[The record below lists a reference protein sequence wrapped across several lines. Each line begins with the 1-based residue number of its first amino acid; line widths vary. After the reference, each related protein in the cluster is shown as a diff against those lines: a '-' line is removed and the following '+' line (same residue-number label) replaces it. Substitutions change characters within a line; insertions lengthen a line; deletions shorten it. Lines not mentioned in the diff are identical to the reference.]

1 MSLDKENIKNHNSYI
16 DYREIREISESNENE
31 NDIKQYDNVLDNI
44 SEYIDKN
51 KNLVLSNIDIDN
63 IFDYDV
69 EKNIKTEYEYQYL
82 TELGSKFSVSQI
94 KHFEDNYYEKY
105 EKVLENSDINNNLKY
120 ILNNKIEND
129 DDTIY
134 PA

>member
-16 DYREIREISESNENE
+16 DYREIRETPESNK

-94 KHFEDNYYEKY
+94 KDFEDNYYEKY